1 MQNRNILWF
10 TLGTLILLGAQWF
23 VTSRYAPVTEP
34 VSNSAP
40 MESPTSTSRP
50 TPMPVASEP
59 VAKSTRL
66 ASPGSTITVNMQDNI
81 QDIEVTFRKD
91 TGALIQVKWL
101 RDGTLFFPQQTT
113 LGTGNFIGLGEFS
126 KPFSDL
132 RRETTP
138 TGITLDFF
146 NNEGDHLI
154 WTVPY
159 KGYILEAQA
168 TSPTPQTLTL
178 IPLPETMGPV
188 TNLGRVFS
196 LDVNQVN
203 ETLWSDILT
212 DPFFSFLGDERE
224 VLPVATERVGL
235 DAGVEE
241 GAAFQPMSHYFAAI
255 WKSTTTP
262 VSVSTLGY
270 TVPVSS
276 TPTRLQLYTGPKEL
290 NTLAQFDPLSS
301 QAVSFGFF
309 GTIAKWM
316 FYILKAIHTYVGNWG
331 WSIVVFTVILR
342 GLLWWPNTKQTIS
355 MLRMKDF
362 EPHQKAIQAKYEKY
376 GNDMS
381 KKAEM
386 QRELMDLYKKNNH
399 SPFGGCLPMLL
410 QMPVLFSLW
419 SMLQAVFELRNA
431 PFIGWIQNLSGK
443 DPYYVLPI
451 LMGLGMIA
459 QTAMTPVMG
468 DPQQRKIMMFMM
480 PAMMVFIF
488 AQSPAGLCLYYTVFT
503 LIGLGQTWWV
513 KRGYVSQPIKV

>member
-23 VTSRYAPVTEP
+23 VTSRYAPVVPSINNPAPTITPTEP
-34 VSNSAP
+34 ITP
-40 MESPTSTSRP
+40 P
-50 TPMPVASEP
+50 TPMA
-59 VAKSTRL
+59 VAKPTRGL
-66 ASPGSTITVNMQDNI
+66 SPGYTVTISNPDL
-81 QDIEVTFRKD
+81 DVTFRKD
-91 TGALIQVKWL
+91 TGALVQVKWL
-101 RDGTLFFPQQTT
+101 RDGTLFFPHQTSP
-113 LGTGNFIGLGEFS
+113 GTEGFIGLGESSRVFTDHRAEAKAS
-126 KPFSDL
+126 G
-132 RRETTP
+132 TA
-138 TGITLDFF
+138 IDFY
-146 NNEGDHLI
+146 NDQGDHLI
-154 WTVPY
+154 WTVPTE
-159 KGYILEAQA
+159 GYILEIQA
-168 TSPTPQTLTL
+168 TSATPQTLTL
-178 IPLPETMGPV
+178 VPLPETMGPV

-196 LDVNQVN
+196 IDENQVN

-224 VLPVATERVGL
+224 VLPIATQRVGI

-241 GAAFQPMSHYFAAI
+241 GAAFQPMSHYFTAI
-255 WKSTTTP
+255 WKSTTSP

-270 TVPVSS
+270 TVQTSP
-276 TPTRLQLYTGPKEL
+276 TPIALQLYTGPKEL
-290 NTLAQFDPLSS
+290 GVLSSFDPISS

-309 GTIAKWM
+309 GAIAKWM
-316 FYILKAIHTYVGNWG
+316 FYILKAIHTQVGNWG
-331 WSIVVFTVILR
+331 WSIVVFTLILR

-362 EPHQKAIQAKYEKY
+362 EPHQKSIQVKYEKY

-431 PFIGWIQNLSGK
+431 PFIGWIHNLSGK
-443 DPYYVLPI
+443 DPYYVLPV
-451 LMGLGMIA
+451 LMGLGMIV
-459 QTAMTPVMG
+459 QTAMTPAMG

-480 PAMMVFIF
+480 PVMMVFIF

-503 LIGLGQTWWV
+503 LIGLAQTWWV
-513 KRGYVSQPIKV
+513 KRNYVSQPIKV